1 MSTDAFN
8 PSAAKAYAGVFSV
21 ADSYAFTSDST
32 YDYHG
37 FAPPGTATSAASW
50 RVLRYNRSTR
60 RLQHADGNTIA
71 DNIFDNATSL
81 SYS

>member
-8 PSAAKAYAGVFSV
+8 PSAAKAWAGIFSV

-37 FAPPGTATSAASW
+37 FAPAGSATSSAVW
-50 RVLRYNRSTR
+50 RIYRYNRGTR
-60 RLQHADGNTIA
+60 RLQHADGNTVA
-71 DNIFDNATSL
+71 DNVFDNATSL